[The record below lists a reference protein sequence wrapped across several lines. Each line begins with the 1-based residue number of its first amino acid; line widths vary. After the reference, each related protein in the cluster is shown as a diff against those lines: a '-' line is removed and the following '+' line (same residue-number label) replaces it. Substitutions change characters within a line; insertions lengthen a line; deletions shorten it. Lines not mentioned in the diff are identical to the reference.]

1 MYSMRVGG
9 EDPQNCSSHH
19 FLQISLVTLC
29 LTLICGLRALD
40 FPGGTSSKEPAN
52 AEDSS
57 SIPRSVRTPGEG
69 SDNPLQYSCLENP
82 MDRGAWRASVPR
94 LVRTHTPTRT
104 DRILVKQF
112 FLDFLNIKT
121 QVSITFLCF
130 RFSIIIHYPKAPG
143 WLYSPPL
150 LWEFEK
156 FPKINLQGLFI
167 RQKISAGYLR
177 EKRTLDRW
185 VDLTSMGI

>member
-1 MYSMRVGG
+1 MFLKYQR
-9 EDPQNCSSHH
+9 DFLNCIH
-19 FLQISLVTLC
+19 ITC
-29 LTLICGLRALD
+29 L
-40 FPGGTSSKEPAN
+40 FTSKVFNVLPIHRLPWWLSGKEPAN

-82 MDRGAWRASVPR
+82 MDRGAWRASVHR
-94 LVRTHTPTRT
+94 LVRTHPPTRT

-143 WLYSPPL
+143 
-150 LWEFEK
+150 
-156 FPKINLQGLFI
+156 
-167 RQKISAGYLR
+167 
-177 EKRTLDRW
+177 
-185 VDLTSMGI
+185 